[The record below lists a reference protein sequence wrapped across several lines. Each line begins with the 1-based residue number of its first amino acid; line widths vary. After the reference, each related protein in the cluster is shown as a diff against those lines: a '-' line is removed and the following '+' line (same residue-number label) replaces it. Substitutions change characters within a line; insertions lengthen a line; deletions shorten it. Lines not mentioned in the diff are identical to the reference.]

1 MTWRD
6 RLPCEHVFVD
16 RDAFQRELDRCV
28 SAALAVADRSPD
40 VRDEEREMTR
50 LVDLIRRE
58 PSHADQA
65 EAALVALVPQLC
77 ETPPPAGLVELL
89 SYCVHALG
97 LPKVVNAAK
106 EARDAVLAALETG
119 PSLRPWEHA
128 RRCEVVMAAAEVD
141 WDEQDMYESFSAP
154 TAASVNFV
162 LLYRGTREWRTT
174 VGSAG
179 ELACGALPETAVSD
193 DFDLAA
199 DEFARML
206 REHWGVDEP
215 INWKQ
220 IRPDWWGADLVP
232 GALAAAGEETP

>member
-1 MTWRD
+1 MD
-6 RLPCEHVFVD
+6 P
-16 RDAFQRELDRCV
+16 DAFKRDFERCV
-28 SAALAVADRSPD
+28 SSALTIADRSPD
-40 VRDEEREMTR
+40 VRDEERELIT
-50 LVDLIRRE
+50 LVDLIRSE

-89 SYCVHALG
+89 SFSVHALG
-97 LPKVVNAAK
+97 LAKVVNAAK
-106 EARDAVLAALETG
+106 EARESALAALETG

-128 RRCEVVMAAAEVD
+128 RRCEVVIAAAQAD

-154 TAASVNFV
+154 TEAHVNFV

-174 VGSAG
+174 VGTPG
-179 ELACGALPETAVSD
+179 ELACGALPETGLSA

-206 REHWGVDEP
+206 REHWGVTEP